1 MSRIELKDIEGLAE
15 LYATRRRVLAEI
27 VSTLEEQIA
36 QLKRRYLPAIRSAV
50 ATTADAHDRLQ
61 ASIKASP
68 ELFVKPRT
76 RTLSGVKVGMTKQKG
91 KVVIDDEE
99 KTIERIRKLLPEE
112 QVELLINTKESVS
125 KTAVYDLTAADLK
138 RLGIR
143 IEADTDAV
151 VIRPVDGEVDK
162 LVDALLKDAE
172 RIEEAA

>member
-1 MSRIELKDIEGLAE
+1 MSRVELKDIEELAE
-15 LYATRRRVLAEI
+15 RYAAERRDLTEI
-27 VSTLEEQIA
+27 VSALEEHIA
-36 QLKRRYLPAIRSAV
+36 QLKRRYLPAIRAAV

-61 ASIKASP
+61 ASIQASP
-68 ELFVKPRT
+68 ELFIKPRT
-76 RTLSGVKVGMTKQKG
+76 RTLSGVKVGYTKQRG

-99 KTIERIRKLLPEE
+99 KTIERIHKFLPEE
-112 QVELLINTKESVS
+112 QAELLINTKESVS

-143 IEADTDAV
+143 IEADTDAI

-162 LVDALLKDAE
+162 LVDALLRDAE

>member
-61 ASIKASP
+61 ASIQASP
-68 ELFVKPRT
+68 ELFERPRT
-76 RTLSGVKVGMTKQKG
+76 RTIAGVKVGYTKQRG
-91 KVVIDDEE
+91 QVVIDDEAA
-99 KTIERIRKLLPEE
+99 TIARIRATLPEE
-112 QVELLINTKESVS
+112 QAELLIRMRESVS

-162 LVDALLKDAE
+162 LVDALLRDAE